1 MNMLDVLREEAVAAF
16 HRFAKEDPLRRDHLW
31 DAYVSARERFLRE
44 FHGSEY
50 RPLRVEF
57 LQ

>member
-1 MNMLDVLREEAVAAF
+1 MSMLDVLREEAVAAF
-16 HRFAKEDPLRRDHLW
+16 HRYNKEDPARRDHLW
-31 DAYVSARERFLRE
+31 NDYVSARERFLRE
-44 FHGSEY
+44 FHGSDY